1 MTAWIRADVDF
12 GVPYKAFTIRTRRA
26 LELGFFA
33 PNEPFK
39 ADFSSEEHALATEQ
53 QCLALIVACR
63 PELQGAMVTGV
74 GLDIAR
80 KIWVFQV
87 IHPSIKRD
95 MGFFCTAAERLE
107 CCPTCRKPLPESGIW
122 LERDEEDNYVEYCS
136 PVCAGKE
143 GSWK

>member
-1 MTAWIRADVDF
+1 MTMTWIRADVDF
-12 GVPYKAFTIRTRRA
+12 GVPYKAFTICTRSAYLR
-26 LELGFFA
+26 GFFK

-39 ADFSSEEHALATEQ
+39 AAFASEENALATEQ

-63 PELQGAMVTGV
+63 PELEGAMVTGV

-80 KIWVFQV
+80 KLWVFQV

-95 MGFFCTAAERLE
+95 TSPFCTAVERLE
-107 CCPTCRKPLPESGIW
+107 CCPTCRKPLPDHDCW
-122 LERDEEDNYVEYCS
+122 LERDDEDNYVEYCS

-143 GSWK
+143 GS